1 MAARELPAAY
11 RLHAAR
17 CVEMAASTADIEN
30 KLTLLNM
37 ARAWPLLAEQ
47 AGKTVRLSTKR
58 MGFSTTDWV
67 ALFIFGASALV
78 GTFGRRLVR
87 IIGLAVMPFAF
98 AGLVL
103 SLNHY
108 GSAPGQGPITNNA
121 PGISTNNTNNQIS
134 GTNIL
139 NIIGPQRLL
148 FDATIGDQLAS
159 KLPTGKSI
167 EIMAVGSR
175 TDWNIADQY
184 AQYLKAKGFAVSFS
198 RSSEI
203 VPPPDH
209 KITIRDDLATSP
221 IVVIIAPSAL

>member
-1 MAARELPAAY
+1 
-11 RLHAAR
+11 
-17 CVEMAASTADIEN
+17 
-30 KLTLLNM
+30 
-37 ARAWPLLAEQ
+37 
-47 AGKTVRLSTKR
+47 

-67 ALFIFGASALV
+67 ALFIFGASALG
-78 GTFGRRLVR
+78 GTFGKRLVR

-98 AGLVL
+98 AGLIL
-103 SLNHY
+103 SLSHHE
-108 GSAPGQGPITNNA
+108 SPQGHGPTPNNA
-121 PGISTNNTNNQIS
+121 PSINTTKINNQS
-134 GTNIL
+134 GGTNIL

-148 FDATIGDQLAS
+148 FDATIGNQLAS

-184 AQYLKAKGFAVSFS
+184 AQYLKAKGFDVSFS
-198 RSSEI
+198 RSSET

-209 KITIRDDLATSP
+209 KITIRDDPTTSP

>member
-1 MAARELPAAY
+1 MI
-11 RLHAAR
+11 
-17 CVEMAASTADIEN
+17 VN
-30 KLTLLNM
+30 
-37 ARAWPLLAEQ
+37 
-47 AGKTVRLSTKR
+47 

-78 GTFGRRLVR
+78 GTFGKRLVR

-98 AGLVL
+98 AGLIL
-103 SLNHY
+103 SLNHH
-108 GSAPGQGPITNNA
+108 GSPPGQGPITNNA
-121 PGISTNNTNNQIS
+121 PSINANNTNNTNSTNNQS
-134 GTNIL
+134 GGTNIL

-175 TDWNIADQY
+175 TDWNIAAQY
-184 AQYLKAKGFAVSFS
+184 AQHLKAKGFDVSFS
-198 RSSEI
+198 RSSET

-209 KITIRDDLATSP
+209 KITIRDDPTTSP
-221 IVVIIAPSAL
+221 IIVIIAPSAL

>member
-1 MAARELPAAY
+1 
-11 RLHAAR
+11 
-17 CVEMAASTADIEN
+17 
-30 KLTLLNM
+30 
-37 ARAWPLLAEQ
+37 
-47 AGKTVRLSTKR
+47 

-67 ALFIFGASALV
+67 ALFIVGASALV
-78 GTFGRRLVR
+78 GTFGKRLVR
-87 IIGLAVMPFAF
+87 IIGLAPMPFAF
-98 AGLVL
+98 VGLVL
-103 SLNHY
+103 SLNHH
-108 GSAPGQGPITNNA
+108 GSAPGQGPITNV
-121 PGISTNNTNNQIS
+121 PSINTNNANNQS
-134 GTNIL
+134 GGTNTF

-184 AQYLKAKGFAVSFS
+184 AQYLKAKGFDVSFS

-209 KITIRDDLATSP
+209 KIIIRDDPATSP
-221 IVVIIAPSAL
+221 IIVIIAPLDQGQTKSNHSGKSTAR